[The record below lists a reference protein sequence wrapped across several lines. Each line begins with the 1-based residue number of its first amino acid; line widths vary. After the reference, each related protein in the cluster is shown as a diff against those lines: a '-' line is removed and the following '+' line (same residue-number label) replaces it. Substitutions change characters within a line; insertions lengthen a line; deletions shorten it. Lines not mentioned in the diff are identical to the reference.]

1 MSGKTFAEKAL
12 GAAAGAIVFRK
23 PDLVLSHDNTASIE
37 KIFRK
42 MKGEKPFD
50 PSRLVIVLDHNA
62 PPTNAKLA
70 NDYLQIRQFV
80 GATGVSRF
88 HDAGEGICHQLMSR
102 YARPGMIVVGSDS
115 HTCTAGALNAFAAG
129 IDRTETA
136 GIWKT
141 GETWFRVPGSMKVT
155 LTGSL
160 PPGVYAKDIALYLI
174 GRITAEGAD
183 YLSVEF
189 HGDGVATLT
198 IDDRMT
204 IANLASEMGAK
215 NCVFP
220 PDEVLREYLGKSA
233 PYSAENH
240 GVSRTNRTTANEAS
254 AGSGN
259 DPFGIWADQ
268 EAYYLKEINLDL
280 GSLFPV
286 VSAPHQV
293 DNVKAVDEVA
303 GIPIQQALIGT
314 CTNGRQSDLQIAAS
328 LLKGK
333 KVAPG
338 VQLLVIPASKEIYL
352 EAIRTGIAEIFLQA
366 GASILTPSCGPCL
379 GTGQGIPADGTTV
392 ISTANRNFLGR
403 MGNKNA
409 SIYLSSPATVILSA
423 IEGKITSP
431 SAIILSTLD
440 GQITSPSAAT
450 LPANEEKFT
459 SPETHQGHRFPYG
472 KGAAKTVTIDQAD
485 NRYHNGVWA
494 YEDADN
500 LNTDQMFAGNLTY
513 EVNSSEPDK
522 ILTHL
527 FKGFDPR
534 FAETVKKGDIVIA
547 GENFGCGS
555 SREHPAVGLSFA
567 GVQAVIARS
576 VNRIF
581 FRSAI
586 NQGLPLLVLPEAVKA
601 YRPGDPV
608 TVSLREGMVTIGDQ
622 RFRFDPL
629 PAKLMEILEKGGL
642 VKALN
647 DQVIP

>member
-1 MSGKTFAEKAL
+1 MSYMTGKTFAEKVL
-12 GAAAGAIVFRK
+12 GAPEGAIVFRK

-160 PPGVYAKDIALYLI
+160 PPGVFAKDIALYLI

-215 NCVFP
+215 NAAFP
-220 PDEVLREYLGKSA
+220 PDEVLRAFLDSDIPSPATNFNGEDKEVSA
-233 PYSAENH
+233 GASK
-240 GVSRTNRTTANEAS
+240 VSEPGSRNSIPEITSEHEALS
-254 AGSGN
+254 GSGN
-259 DPFGIWADQ
+259 SPFGIWAD
-268 EAYYLKEINLDL
+268 ADACYVKEITIDL

-286 VSAPHQV
+286 IAAPHHV

-303 GIPIQQALIGT
+303 GTPIQQALIGT
-314 CTNGRQSDLQIAAS
+314 CTNGRLSDLQVAAGI
-328 LLKGK
+328 LRGK
-333 KVAPG
+333 KIAPG
-338 VQLLVIPASKEIYL
+338 VQLQVIPASREIYL
-352 EAIRTGIAEIFLQA
+352 EAIRSGIAEIFLQA

-392 ISTANRNFLGR
+392 ISTANRNFPGR

-409 SIYLSSPATVILSA
+409 AVYLASPATVALSA
-423 IEGKITSP
+423 LEGKITSP
-431 SAIILSTLD
+431 AP
-440 GQITSPSAAT
+440 GNHHF
-450 LPANEEKFT
+450 PAGK
-459 SPETHQGHRFPYG
+459 ETAP
-472 KGAAKTVTIDQAD
+472 TVTIAPDD
-485 NRYHNGVWA
+485 KRRHDGVWNYA
-494 YEDADN
+494 DADN

-513 EVNSSEPDK
+513 EINSPEAEK
-522 ILTHL
+522 ILPHL
-527 FKGFDPR
+527 FKGFDPA
-534 FAETVKKGDIVIA
+534 FADAVKNGDIVIA

-555 SREHPAVGLSFA
+555 SREHPAVGLAYA
-567 GVQAVIARS
+567 GVQAVIAKS

-586 NQGLPLLVLPEAVKA
+586 NQGLTLLVLPEAVKA
-601 YRPGDPV
+601 FRPGDRV
-608 TVSLREGMVTIGDQ
+608 TVSLREGVVTIAGQ
-622 RFRFDPL
+622 EFRFDPL

-642 VKALN
+642 VNALN
-647 DQVIP
+647 YQ